1 MNKLAILWGWIV
13 TNPRFR
19 NGEYIYSRTTH
30 LPFRGL
36 FTALQPR

>member
-1 MNKLAILWGWIV
+1 MNKLAIFWERIV

-19 NGEYIYSRTTH
+19 SGEYTYSRTTH

-36 FTALQPR
+36 FTALQP